1 MNSKRS
7 YSNRSFLSGPLLVEN
22 LKRFW
27 LGSVL
32 AFIGYFLIV
41 CMPILTLREAFQI
54 NNVLTG
60 TYIPAALWAA
70 GVPVVA
76 ALLIF
81 RYLHQQSSAAIVHS
95 MPLSRKQLYHTNFL
109 SGAFLCLAPVLLV
122 GVFLLLLRVIGGP
135 VLPEDPSMGMPMTDV
150 FTYGSILR
158 FIVGLTMMTLIVYV
172 ISMLAAVLVGTSLMQ
187 ALLSGILLVVFSG
200 LILIVNG
207 FGTLFLF
214 GYSMPDSLAKLAL
227 YLCPVAG
234 ILADNRWVVLLGYL
248 AAALVLY
255 LVGYMLYQR
264 RKMERATDTL
274 TFDFSKPIVKYL
286 LTFCGMSAF
295 GFLFIL
301 ITNEEKNRPM
311 FFLGC
316 ALGALVTYVAVE
328 MLIQKR
334 FKIRGFVKGFGL
346 FAIAAVILFAGYQ
359 FDVLG
364 FEKSVPE
371 AAEVAGI
378 RADLVNYYLDETPW
392 QGTSE
397 DLWIR
402 DEGLN
407 EAATDLHKSIVS
419 AKADLQEIDR
429 SKRTD
434 TVNFVYKMKN
444 GRVIRRNYELPAGW
458 LSESAEYK
466 KMVETRAYKAAQ
478 YPVMDWESAA
488 AMKVDAVSVMPC
500 NDFDAGLY
508 GKYPQTLTD
517 KGQFEELL
525 KALQQDLEDLTI
537 EGMDEDRPEL
547 LNVEFRIPGSPRAE
561 LTPADIQAEIDAG
574 GFYSGHYQYREVR
587 VTEAFDRTI
596 ALLKEWGIYDA
607 VVLRSEDV
615 HHLEVVLRTG
625 SEEEGYEDSSVATL
639 TDPAQIQQILEAGLT
654 GYDGERYYEVT
665 VFPKDYPEES
675 NYWLYLPEA
684 VAPEFIRNAAGS

>member
-1 MNSKRS
+1 MNSKKS

-32 AFIGYFLIV
+32 AFVGYFLIV
-41 CMPILTLREAFQI
+41 LMPILTLKEAFQI
-54 NNVLTG
+54 NNILSG

-76 ALLIF
+76 ALLIW
-81 RYLHQQSSAAIVHS
+81 RYLHQQSSTAIVHS
-95 MPLSRKQLYHTNFL
+95 LPLSRKQLYHTNFL
-109 SGAFLCLAPVLLV
+109 SGAILCLAPILVV

-135 VLPEDPSMGMPMTDV
+135 VLPEDASMGMPMTDV

-158 FIVGLTMMTLIVYV
+158 FTAGLAMMTVIVYV
-172 ISMLAAVLVGTSLMQ
+172 IAMLAAVLVGTSLMQ
-187 ALLSGILLVVFSG
+187 TLLSGILLVVFSG

-214 GYSMPDSLAKLAL
+214 GYSMPDSFAKLAL

-234 ILADNRWVVLLGYL
+234 ILADNRWIILLGYL
-248 AAALVLY
+248 AAALIIY
-255 LVGYMLYQR
+255 LVGYVLYHR

-274 TFDFSKPIVKYL
+274 TFDFSKPIVKYI

-301 ITNEEKNRPM
+301 ITNEERSRPT

-316 ALGALVTYVAVE
+316 ALGALITYVAVE

-334 FKIRGFVKGFGL
+334 FRIKGFVKGFGL
-346 FAIAAVILFAGYQ
+346 FAIAAVVLFAGYQ

-378 RADLVNYYLDETPW
+378 RADLVNYYLDESPW
-392 QGTSE
+392 EGES
-397 DLWIR
+397 DVLWIR

-407 EAATDLHKSIVS
+407 EAVTAFHKGIVS
-419 AKADLQEIDR
+419 AKEDLEEIDP
-429 SKRTD
+429 SKGTD
-434 TVNFVYKMKN
+434 RVNFVYKLKN
-444 GRVIRRNYELPAGW
+444 GRIIRRTYELPSGW
-458 LSESAEYK
+458 LSGSAEYK
-466 KMVETRAYKAAQ
+466 NLVETRAYKASQ

-500 NDFDAGLY
+500 NDFDAGLF

-517 KGQFEELL
+517 RGQFEEILT
-525 KALQQDLEDLTI
+525 ALQQDLEDLTI
-537 EGMDEDRPEL
+537 EGMAEDKPEL
-547 LNVEFRIPGSPRAE
+547 LNVEFRMPSNTRDD
-561 LTPADIQAEIDAG
+561 LTPGEIQAEIDAG
-574 GFYSGHYQYREVR
+574 GFFSGHYQYREVR
-587 VTEAFDRTI
+587 VTEDFTRTI
-596 ALLKEWGIYDA
+596 ALLKEWGMYDA
-607 VVLRSEDV
+607 VVLQGEDV
-615 HHLEVVLRTG
+615 HHMEVVLRAG
-625 SEEEGYEDSSVATL
+625 SEEEGYEDSTVATL
-639 TDPAQIQQILEAGLT
+639 TDPAQIQQILETGLT
-654 GYDGERYYEVT
+654 GYDGERFYEVT
-665 VFPKDYPEES
+665 LFPKDYPEES
-675 NYWLYLPEA
+675 NYWLYLPEDT
-684 VAPEFIRNAAGS
+684 APAFIRNGV

>member
-1 MNSKRS
+1 MNSKKS
-7 YSNRSFLSGPLLVEN
+7 YSNRSFLSEPLLVEN

-32 AFIGYFLIV
+32 AFVGYFLIV
-41 CMPILTLREAFQI
+41 LMPILTLKEAFQI
-54 NNVLTG
+54 NNILSG

-76 ALLIF
+76 ALLIW

-109 SGAFLCLAPVLLV
+109 SGAILCLAPILVV

-135 VLPEDPSMGMPMTDV
+135 VLPEDASMGMPMTDV

-158 FIVGLTMMTLIVYV
+158 FTAGLAMMTVIVYV
-172 ISMLAAVLVGTSLMQ
+172 IAMLAAVLVGTSLMQ

-214 GYSMPDSLAKLAL
+214 GYSMPDSFAKLAL

-234 ILADNRWVVLLGYL
+234 ILADNRWIVLLGYL
-248 AAALVLY
+248 AAALIIY
-255 LVGYMLYQR
+255 LVGYVLYHR

-274 TFDFSKPIVKYL
+274 TFDFSKPIVKYI

-295 GFLFIL
+295 GFLFLL
-301 ITNEEKNRPM
+301 ITNEEGNRPM

-316 ALGALVTYVAVE
+316 ALGALITYVAVE

-334 FKIRGFVKGFGL
+334 FKIKGFVKGFGL
-346 FAIAAVILFAGYQ
+346 FAIAAVVLFAGYQ

-371 AAEVAGI
+371 AEEVAGI
-378 RADLVNYYLDETPW
+378 RTDLVNYYLDEAPW
-392 QGTSE
+392 RGESD
-397 DLWIR
+397 DLWIQDR
-402 DEGLN
+402 ELN
-407 EAATDLHKSIVS
+407 EAVTTFHGSIVS

-444 GRVIRRNYELPAGW
+444 GRVVRRNYELPAGW

-466 KMVETRAYKAAQ
+466 NMVETRAYKASR

-488 AMKVDAVSVMPC
+488 VMKVDAVSVMPC
-500 NDFDAGLY
+500 NDYDTGLF

-525 KALQQDLEDLTI
+525 KALQQDLEDLTV
-537 EGMDEDRPEL
+537 EGMTEDRPEL
-547 LNVEFRIPGSPRAE
+547 LNIEFRLPGSPRAE
-561 LTPADIQAEIDAG
+561 
-574 GFYSGHYQYREVR
+574 
-587 VTEAFDRTI
+587 
-596 ALLKEWGIYDA
+596 
-607 VVLRSEDV
+607 
-615 HHLEVVLRTG
+615 
-625 SEEEGYEDSSVATL
+625 
-639 TDPAQIQQILEAGLT
+639 
-654 GYDGERYYEVT
+654 
-665 VFPKDYPEES
+665 
-675 NYWLYLPEA
+675 
-684 VAPEFIRNAAGS
+684 